1 MLLEGVVRED
11 FVGYRKAVFRDN
23 QCHQNL
29 RLLRL
34 AIFWGRG
41 LGASLLYFAENVARD
56 RGFRELVMHARM
68 TAVGFYKRQGYQFSG
83 PEFEE
88 VTIPH
93 VRMY

>member
-1 MLLEGVVRED
+1 
-11 FVGYRKAVFRDN
+11 
-23 QCHQNL
+23 
-29 RLLRL
+29 
-34 AIFWGRG
+34 
-41 LGASLLYFAENVARD
+41 LLYFAENVARD

-93 VRMY
+93 VRMYKALY